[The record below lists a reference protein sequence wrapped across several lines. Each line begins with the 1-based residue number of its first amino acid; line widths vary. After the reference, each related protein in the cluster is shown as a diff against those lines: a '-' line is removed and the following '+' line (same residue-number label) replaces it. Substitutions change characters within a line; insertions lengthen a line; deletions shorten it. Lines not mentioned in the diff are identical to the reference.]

1 MTFQAYIDNIH
12 KKTGKTS
19 DDFYTLAKKAKL
31 LGSDLTASRF
41 IAWMKKDFDLGH
53 GHAMA
58 IWAVF
63 KTNGWVA
70 APASAPKKKASKSA
84 SKSRK
89 TREGAK

>member
-12 KKTGKTS
+12 KKTGKTP

-41 IAWMKKDFDLGH
+41 IAWMKKDFDLGD

-63 KTNGWVA
+63 KTNGWVVGS
-70 APASAPKKKASKSA
+70 ASAPKPRKA
-84 SKSRK
+84 RG
-89 TREGAK
+89 GAK